1 MLKPHLTLYL
11 ITTTHQLSN
20 TITKCMPLLIST
32 VFSCTVRDQLFD
44 KLQTGV
50 ELRKRKWKGN
60 AVCNLCG
67 KLETLD
73 HILFSCITAKFLW
86 TCFKESL
93 GWDRIP
99 IGWQDFLDTWIPLGR
114 RVYHTKLFLLT
125 MVAWTLWTTRN
136 KRTIEGKFPRKPA
149 DLLFKTNFF
158 LQKWKPLLRKG
169 DQAKIEVLVA
179 QVKGW
184 TEPFFWKS

>member
-1 MLKPHLTLYL
+1 M
-11 ITTTHQLSN
+11 
-20 TITKCMPLLIST
+20 
-32 VFSCTVRDQLFD
+32 
-44 KLQTGV
+44 
-50 ELRKRKWKGN
+50 
-60 AVCNLCG
+60 
-67 KLETLD
+67 
-73 HILFSCITAKFLW
+73 
-86 TCFKESL
+86 

-99 IGWQDFLDTWIPLGR
+99 IGWQDFLDTWIPLGC
-114 RVYHTKLFLLT
+114 RVYHTKLFRLT

-184 TEPFFWKS
+184 TEPFFGKVRTMTARRRLLLIHFPFVITSRRVLDDNLSLGVFSCFL

>member
-60 AVCNLCG
+60 AVRNLCG

-86 TCFKESL
+86 ACFKESL
-93 GWDRIP
+93 GWVRIP
-99 IGWQDFLDTWIPLGR
+99 TGWQDFLDTWIPLGCR
-114 RVYHTKLFLLT
+114 DYHTKLFLLT
-125 MVAWTLWTTRN
+125 KVVWTLWTTRN
-136 KRTIEGKFPRKPA
+136 KRTIEVNQVPTKP
-149 DLLFKTNFF
+149 
-158 LQKWKPLLRKG
+158 G
-169 DQAKIEVLVA
+169 
-179 QVKGW
+179 
-184 TEPFFWKS
+184 